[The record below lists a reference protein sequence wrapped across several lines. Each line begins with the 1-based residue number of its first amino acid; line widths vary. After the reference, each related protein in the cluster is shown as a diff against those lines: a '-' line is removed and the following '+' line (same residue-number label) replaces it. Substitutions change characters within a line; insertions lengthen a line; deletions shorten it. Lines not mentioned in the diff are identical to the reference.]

1 MALILVQL
9 ETKTNCC
16 NFGKRKNNPIFF
28 FLSFRSSS
36 GLNNRA
42 TTASV
47 IIANPQTLPIASPGG
62 VTLGVLPPP
71 TPPKGYA
78 DPPVHPHPH
87 HIPPSPDLPP
97 LPPLPPG
104 ASEIEENHP
113 LMTHATLDV
122 ASLQSQNS
130 QNLQAV
136 QNFANSMDSPRD
148 VIGGT
153 NSRISPPQTS
163 LRPQQLNLRKEPL
176 YTITSVSGNGPA
188 ISSML
193 GTKPSGKQ
201 SSSSNN
207 ADAPPSEI
215 SV

>member
-16 NFGKRKNNPIFF
+16 NFGKQKNNQTLFSP
-28 FLSFRSSS
+28 FRSSS

>member
-16 NFGKRKNNPIFF
+16 NFGKRKNNLTFF
-28 FLSFRSSS
+28 FSFRTSS

-78 DPPVHPHPH
+78 DPPPVHPHPR

>member
-9 ETKTNCC
+9 ERKTNCATLE
-16 NFGKRKNNPIFF
+16 NEKITQSLFF
-28 FLSFRSSS
+28 AFRSSS

>member
-1 MALILVQL
+1 MALILVHL
-9 ETKTNCC
+9 EAKTKQIVATLENE
-16 NFGKRKNNPIFF
+16 KITLSF
-28 FLSFRSSS
+28 FLLFRSSS

-78 DPPVHPHPH
+78 DPPVHPQPH

-130 QNLQAV
+130 QNLQAA

-153 NSRISPPQTS
+153 NSQISS
-163 LRPQQLNLRKEPL
+163 RPQQLNLRKEPL

>member
-1 MALILVQL
+1 MENEKIPQ
-9 ETKTNCC
+9 
-16 NFGKRKNNPIFF
+16 FF
-28 FLSFRSSS
+28 FFFFAFRSSS

-78 DPPVHPHPH
+78 DPPPVHPH

>member
-1 MALILVQL
+1 M
-9 ETKTNCC
+9 
-16 NFGKRKNNPIFF
+16 
-28 FLSFRSSS
+28 
-36 GLNNRA
+36 
-42 TTASV
+42 

-78 DPPVHPHPH
+78 DPPVHPHTH

-97 LPPLPPG
+97 LPPLPAG